1 MTNKFLLLSFLM
13 SFSITA
19 LSQQKSFNTEL
30 LSSVSFGTENSND
43 IWGYIDDNGINYAI
57 IGNARNTRV
66 FSLEDPKQP
75 ILRHTAPGA
84 QSVWRDIKS
93 YNKHLYVTT
102 DQGTDGLVIIDM
114 TNAPAQISHIYYKPE
129 LNVNNN
135 IKNLERCHNIYIDEK
150 GYAYLSGCNISKR
163 GVLIFDLK
171 GDPKAPAYVG
181 AADLNYAHDAY
192 ARGDTLYASEINVG
206 QLAIYDIADRG
217 NPKLMATR
225 LTSKTFTHNAWIS
238 DDGKYVFTTDERAN
252 AYVDAYDISD
262 LNDIRL
268 LDQFRPLEREGQG
281 VIPHNTHYYK
291 GFLLTSWYTD
301 GLRIVDAHRPDNLVE
316 IAYYDTWEDPVTCHN
331 GFSGC
336 WGAYPFTGTDL
347 AYASDINNGLFIVK
361 VDYKRAAYLEGK
373 VTDEAGNAINNALVT
388 IKSGQINRKYSN
400 AAGNYKTGHAFEG
413 NFVVEVRHPDFAVE
427 NVTLNFKAGEVTS
440 FDFIL
445 KKPTFIS
452 YSGKI
457 STEDNKA
464 VQTKIKISGL
474 NYQGE
479 LQTDNQ
485 GQFTVSIPQ
494 GEYDIHVSAWG
505 YKPYY
510 STKTLSGSESLNI
523 TMQKGYSDHFN
534 SDLGWSVN
542 STENMTGEWERA
554 IPNATYH
561 IDNLPANAGNDDVGD
576 QGDFCFVTGNGLRG
590 AGCDDVDNG
599 ITRISSPVM
608 DLTGYNN
615 PVLNFS
621 WWLFIAGGNTP
632 KDDSLSVYIS
642 NGDKEVLAFRTGT
655 SISAWDR
662 TENIFIKQLIELSST
677 MQIHV
682 EIGDRQQTGHL
693 VEAAFDNFSV
703 SEGISGLAETKDMVN
718 ELSVYPNPSFDKIRV
733 NGKTHSTLSEIFIT
747 DIVGKTVYRGIY
759 QAQREIDIEF
769 LEKGIYF
776 VHDKFGNSAKFL
788 KL

>member
-1 MTNKFLLLSFLM
+1 MTNRYFLILILSILSF
-13 SFSITA
+13 SVIA
-19 LSQQKSFNTEL
+19 QQKSFHTEL

-114 TNAPAQISHIYYKPE
+114 TNAPTQISHTYYKPE
-129 LNVNNN
+129 LNVSNN

-150 GYAYLSGCNISKR
+150 GFAYLSGCNISKR

-192 ARGDTLYASEINVG
+192 ARGDTLYASEINAG
-206 QLAIYDIADRG
+206 QLAIYDIKDRS
-217 NPKLMATR
+217 NPALMATR

-262 LNDIRL
+262 LNDINL
-268 LDQFRPLEREGQG
+268 VDQFRPLEREGQG

-316 IAYYDTWEDPVTCHN
+316 IAYYDTWEDPVICHN
-331 GFSGC
+331 GFNGC
-336 WGAYPFTGTDL
+336 WGAFPFTGTDI

-361 VDYKRAAYLEGK
+361 VDYKRASYLEGTI
-373 VTDEAGNAINNALVT
+373 TDENGNAVNNALVT
-388 IKSGQINRKYSN
+388 IKSSQINREFSN

-413 NFVVEVRHPDFAVE
+413 TFDVEVKHPDYEVQI
-427 NVTLNFKAGEVTS
+427 VSLNFKAGEVTNWN
-440 FDFIL
+440 FVL
-445 KKPTFIS
+445 KKPSMIQ

-457 STEDNKA
+457 STEDN
-464 VQTKIKISGL
+464 QTTLTRVKVSGPG
-474 NYQGE
+474 YQGE
-479 LQTDNQ
+479 WLTDNQ
-485 GQFTVSIPQ
+485 GQFNVSIPQ
-494 GEYDIHVSAWG
+494 GTYDIQISAWG

-510 STKTLSGSESLNI
+510 SSEMVSGGDTKNI
-523 TMQKGYSDHFN
+523 TLQKGYTDHFN

-542 STENMTGEWERA
+542 STENMTGEWERVVPSGTFYTNN
-554 IPNATYH
+554 I
-561 IDNLPANAGNDDVGD
+561 PANAGKDDIGD
-576 QGDFCFVTGNGLRG
+576 PGDYCFVTGNGLKG

-621 WWLFIAGGNTP
+621 WWLFIAGGNTAP
-632 KDDSLSVYIS
+632 DDSLSIYIS
-642 NGDKEVLAFRTGT
+642 NGSKEVLVFRTGK
-655 SISAWDR
+655 SISAWER
-662 TENIFIKQLIELSST
+662 TGNIIIRQLIELT
-677 MQIHV
+677 NNMRIHV
-682 EIGDRQQTGHL
+682 ETGDRQQTGHL
-693 VEAAFDNFSV
+693 LEAAFDNFSV
-703 SEGISGLAETKDMVN
+703 TEGISGIAETEEMIN

-769 LEKGIYF
+769 LEKGLYF